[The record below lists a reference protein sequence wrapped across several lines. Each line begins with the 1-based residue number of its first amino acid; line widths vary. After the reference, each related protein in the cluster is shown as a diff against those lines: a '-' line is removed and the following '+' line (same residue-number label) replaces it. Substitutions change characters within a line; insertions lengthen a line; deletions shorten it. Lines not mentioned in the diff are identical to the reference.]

1 MKVLGYL
8 DKSRLGNDCYINESY
23 SLCECFGI
31 YFILKV
37 YKVSGW
43 NDAESVYTV
52 GHSSDNICAIM
63 KKWEELGGTPI
74 ETVD

>member
-8 DKSRLGNDCYINESY
+8 DKSRYGNDCYINESY

-43 NDAESVYTV
+43 SDIEEIYTV
-52 GHSSDNICAIM
+52 TDPSDTINTVM
-63 KKWEELGGTPI
+63 KKWEELGGMSI
-74 ETVD
+74 EAVD

>member
-8 DKSRLGNDCYINESY
+8 DKSSYGNDCYINESY

-37 YKVSGW
+37 WKVSGW
-43 NDAESVYTV
+43 CDDEQIYTV
-52 GHSSDNICAIM
+52 TDPSDNINIVM
-63 KKWEELGGTPI
+63 KKWKELGGMPI
-74 ETVD
+74 EVVD

>member
-1 MKVLGYL
+1 MKILGYL
-8 DKSRLGNDCYINESY
+8 DKSRYGNDCYIFESY

-43 NDAESVYTV
+43 CDAEDIHTITDP
-52 GHSSDNICAIM
+52 SDNINVVM
-63 KKWEELGGTPI
+63 KKWVELGGMSI
-74 ETVD
+74 EAVD